1 VEKII
6 SAQNTLIKETKKL
19 QQKKYRD
26 ITKKYLVEG
35 IRMVEEGLQYDI
47 LESFFYDET
56 IYKTERGSKLLHKIE
71 DYVKT
76 QNSASCYEV
85 SATILNGLAETET
98 PQGIVAIARQ
108 KITELFS
115 LTQDKETGLILIID
129 GIQDPGNLGTLL
141 RTAWACGT
149 QAVICLPGT
158 VEPFNNKAV
167 RATMGSIFQ
176 VPLIINESWT
186 NIYNWCN
193 KHEYKLVAGDINGET
208 DYSQVLYPPK
218 VALIIG
224 NEGQGLLSVSS
235 DQVDYKV
242 KIPLLNGVE
251 SLNASVAGG
260 ILLYEIIKRKAP
272 KSCHYG

>member
-1 VEKII
+1 VEII
-6 SAQNTLIKETKKL
+6 VSAQNTLIKEVKKL

-26 ITKKYLVEG
+26 FNKKYLVEG
-35 IRMVEEGLQYDI
+35 IRMVEEGLRYDV

-56 IYKTERGSKLLHKIE
+56 ICKTGRGSNLLHKIKE
-71 DYVKT
+71 KVKSENNT
-76 QNSASCYEV
+76 GCYEV
-85 SATILNGLAETET
+85 TSSILNGLAETET
-98 PQGIVAIARQ
+98 PQGIVAVAIQR
-108 KITELFS
+108 ITELPS
-115 LTQDKETGLILIID
+115 LAYNNDTGLLLIID

-158 VEPFNNKAV
+158 VEPFNNKVV

-176 VPLIINESWT
+176 IPLIINESWT
-186 NIYNWCN
+186 NTKRWCY
-193 KHEYKLVAGDINGET
+193 EQQYSLVAGDISGQFE
-208 DYSQVLYPPK
+208 YSKVHYPQK

-224 NEGQGLLSVSS
+224 NEGHGLMSVSP

-260 ILLYEIIKRKAP
+260 ILLYEIVRQRGSKP
-272 KSCHYG
+272 CHCD

>member
-26 ITKKYLVEG
+26 LTKKYLVEG

-56 IYKTERGSKLLHKIE
+56 IYKTERGSKLVHKIE

-76 QNSASCYEV
+76 QNRL
-85 SATILNGLAETET
+85 TETET
-98 PQGIVAIARQ
+98 PQGIVAVARQ

-115 LTQDKETGLILIID
+115 LTQDKEAGLILIID

-260 ILLYEIIKRKAP
+260 ILLYEIIKRKVP